1 MSDGY
6 LLILVGAV
14 MLAAMAA
21 VRKEYQRR
29 AGATLFSTLLFMC
42 LSSLFIT
49 LIGAVYALSTDLALI
64 RNADGLVLGLG
75 AVFAVVLTVNTCLCI
90 FGAKY
95 GSLAVLMTFAT
106 LGTLVIS
113 SVYGL
118 IFAPEENALTVY
130 RVAGLLLSAVIIILG
145 FVGDK
150 RADGE
155 EKKADRTQ
163 RMFILICIGVFLF
176 NGSALSIYSM
186 FTAHRAEYGGFN
198 FIFLYSFFCV
208 LLCLIGLA
216 AIRLFGGRPAL
227 TDGQSTKKPRI
238 APMICAVGYG
248 AIFTVNEFCALTA
261 TSILPIVIQ
270 APLSFAVN
278 LVVVAVADYFIY
290 RQKLTGIQL
299 VQVALAILSGVCFAL

>member
-49 LIGAVYALSTDLALI
+49 LIGAVYATSTDLALI

-113 SVYGL
+113 SIYGL

-130 RVAGLLLSAVIIILG
+130 RVAGLLLSAVIIALG
-145 FVGDK
+145 FIGDK
-150 RADGE
+150 RTGRE
-155 EKKADRTQ
+155 EKKTRRDQ
-163 RMFILICIGVFLF
+163 RIFVLICIGVFLF

-208 LLCLIGLA
+208 LLSLVGLA
-216 AIRLFGGRPAL
+216 ALRLFRGKLAAGEGRD
-227 TDGQSTKKPRI
+227 TFRI
-238 APMICAVGYG
+238 SHLICAVGYG
-248 AIFTVNEFCALTA
+248 AIFSVNEFCALTA

-278 LVVVAVADYFIY
+278 LVVVAAADYFIY

>member
-1 MSDGY
+1 MGDGY
-6 LLILVGAV
+6 LLILLGAV
-14 MLAAMAA
+14 MLSAMAA

-42 LSSLFIT
+42 VSSLFIT
-49 LIGAVYALSTDLALI
+49 LIGAVYALATDLALI
-64 RNADGLVLGLG
+64 RNADGTVLGL
-75 AVFAVVLTVNTCLCI
+75 AAIFAIVLTVNTCLCI

-113 SVYGL
+113 SLYGL
-118 IFAPEENALTVY
+118 IFYPEENALTVY

-145 FVGDK
+145 FIGDK

-155 EKKADRTQ
+155 EKKAGRTQ
-163 RMFILICIGVFLF
+163 RIFILICIGVFLF

-186 FTAHRAEYGGFN
+186 FTEHRAEYGGFN

-216 AIRLFGGRPAL
+216 AILLFRGRERGGEECRSGL
-227 TDGQSTKKPRI
+227 RI
-238 APMICAVGYG
+238 APVICAVGYG
-248 AIFTVNEFCALTA
+248 VIFTVNEFCALTA

-290 RQKLTGIQL
+290 RQRLTRMQVI
-299 VQVALAILSGVCFAL
+299 QVALAILSGVCFAL

>member
-6 LLILVGAV
+6 LLILLGAV

-113 SVYGL
+113 SLYGL
-118 IFAPEENALTVY
+118 IFAPEKNALTVY
-130 RVAGLLLSAVIIILG
+130 RVAGLLLSAVIIALG
-145 FVGDK
+145 FIGDK
-150 RADGE
+150 RTGRE
-155 EKKADRTQ
+155 EKKTRRDQ
-163 RMFILICIGVFLF
+163 RIFVLICIGVFLF

-208 LLCLIGLA
+208 LLSLVGLA
-216 AIRLFGGRPAL
+216 VLRLFRGRLAAGEGRD
-227 TDGQSTKKPRI
+227 TFRI
-238 APMICAVGYG
+238 SHLICAVGYG
-248 AIFTVNEFCALTA
+248 AIFSVNEFCALTA

-278 LVVVAVADYFIY
+278 LVVVAAADYFIY

-299 VQVALAILSGVCFAL
+299 VQVTLAILSGVCFAL